1 MKDNKEDNKKEEKK
15 TEEVNENKENKDNNQ
30 ESNQENNKENTNAD
44 LGNNEENQEKKT
56 DQAPPEE
63 KVDKRE
69 SKSSP
74 FNSPTKYETIYN
86 EEKMKEIIE
95 NKENRKEIIAQ
106 IFGELFKAKG
116 EKMKS
121 NQIKAII
128 NFHSQSIEFILDK
141 FKSYPIDI
149 ITKLA
154 NIFSLLL
161 NLKEDEYNL
170 QLKSIEPNSE
180 DSFKILPEPDFCYI
194 INKKIMEIKTCFI
207 KLKLFPDPKNKN
219 SAKENN
225 FYLTNKEL
233 NIILEYLNQ
242 CYFPLIRL
250 FYHVINLNRI
260 ETKKIHSMINK
271 PLAIPNNDDMDSAPE
286 KFIIEEQ
293 IRRPN
298 NQQNIDE
305 QIEEGLAKKF
315 DLKEEIIKKGKELQQ
330 KQNQTNAIKGDYA
343 DEVRKLITEKVDEL
357 RKDVDAKISENENE
371 IEKNIQNIREQYL
384 PPPKKK

>member
-1 MKDNKEDNKKEEKK
+1 M
-15 TEEVNENKENKDNNQ
+15 
-30 ESNQENNKENTNAD
+30 
-44 LGNNEENQEKKT
+44 
-56 DQAPPEE
+56 
-63 KVDKRE
+63 
-69 SKSSP
+69 
-74 FNSPTKYETIYN
+74 
-86 EEKMKEIIE
+86 
-95 NKENRKEIIAQ
+95 
-106 IFGELFKAKG
+106 
-116 EKMKS
+116 
-121 NQIKAII
+121 KAII
-128 NFHSQSIEFILDK
+128 NFHTQSIDFILDK
-141 FKSYPIDI
+141 FKTYPIEI

-170 QLKSIEPNSE
+170 QLKTIDPNSE
-180 DSFKILPEPDFCYI
+180 DAFKVLPEPDFCYI
-194 INKKIMEIKTCFI
+194 INKKIMEIKTCFT
-207 KLKLFPDPKNKN
+207 KLKLFPDPKNKTEI
-219 SAKENN
+219 KETN

-260 ETKKIHSMINK
+260 ETKKIHSMMNK
-271 PLAIPNNDDMDSAPE
+271 PLQIPNNDDIDSAPE

-330 KQNQTNAIKGDYA
+330 KQNQTNAVKGDYA